1 MSRPFIDNA
10 ILKPSKMK
18 LVYIFGLM
26 EMHLTELEAC
36 VIFQSLKDMRKTS
49 ENVFGLGKIS
59 EKIFFLFGQYLS

>member
-1 MSRPFIDNA
+1 
-10 ILKPSKMK
+10 
-18 LVYIFGLM
+18 M

-59 EKIFFLFGQYLS
+59 ENLLFVWSIFVITT

>member
-1 MSRPFIDNA
+1 MLYFE
-10 ILKPSKMK
+10 PSKMK

-59 EKIFFLFGQYLS
+59 EKNLLFVWSIFVITT

>member
-1 MSRPFIDNA
+1 MLYF
-10 ILKPSKMK
+10 KPSKMK

-59 EKIFFLFGQYLS
+59 EKNLLFVWSIFVITT